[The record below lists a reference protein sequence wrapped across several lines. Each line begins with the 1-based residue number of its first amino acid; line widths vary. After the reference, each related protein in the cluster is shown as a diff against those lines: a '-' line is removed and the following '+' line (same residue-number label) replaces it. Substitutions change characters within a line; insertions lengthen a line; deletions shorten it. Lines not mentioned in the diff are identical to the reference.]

1 MDILFYTVVG
11 LIAATFGSL
20 VGLGGGIIIVPAL
33 VYLGPY
39 FIGESI
45 PISTAVGTS
54 LAVLIFTALSSTV
67 TFFKQKRVDF
77 KSGWLL
83 FITCGPGAMLGSY
96 TTQYVNAKS
105 FQLGFGIFMLFM
117 AVLLILRD
125 YLKPLD
131 IKWSIERTYTDG
143 KGQTFQYGYSV
154 LPVLVIGL
162 AVGFIAGLF
171 GVGGGALLVPVMVIL
186 FRYPP
191 HVATATSMFVIL
203 LSALM
208 GSTTHFA
215 LGEVNLWMVLGLAP
229 TAIVGGW
236 LGAVIASRLGSKK
249 LLWVL
254 RVTFLLVALKM
265 IWEGAFLS

>member
-1 MDILFYTVVG
+1 MGEGITHGYPVLYRRRSDCRHVRKLGRPRRRYYYCPRACLLGALFYWR
-11 LIAATFGSL
+11 IHSDFNRRWN
-20 VGLGGGIIIVPAL
+20 IVSRS
-33 VYLGPY
+33 Y
-39 FIGESI
+39 FHSF
-45 PISTAVGTS
+45 
-54 LAVLIFTALSSTV
+54 IFYSNL
-67 TFFKQKRVDF
+67 FFKQKRVDF

-191 HVATATSMFVIL
+191 MWL
-203 LSALM
+203 LQ
-208 GSTTHFA
+208 H
-215 LGEVNLWMVLGLAP
+215 P
-229 TAIVGGW
+229 C
-236 LGAVIASRLGSKK
+236 
-249 LLWVL
+249 LLFYSPL
-254 RVTFLLVALKM
+254 
-265 IWEGAFLS
+265 